1 MTPCKPKATL
11 PARRTVANAAAIDPV
26 LVTLDISA
34 FAGRY
39 QMRSHEK
46 PAEVNRGLWCALA
59 FLAVAVPVAGCSR
72 ESVPTDPSALG
83 SHSELGHAHGGA
95 VSDESPN
102 VASELAV
109 VRTLTAKY
117 HDVSAALADGYQL
130 GYRGVV
136 TGCIS
141 NPTAGAMGYHY
152 FNWAKMDDP
161 AIAEHD
167 PEVLVYHTADDGTLV
182 LGAVEWVVPKTVWE
196 QAGHTEPPVV
206 FGQPLHVINPVLNW
220 YIAHAWIWTHNPS
233 GMFADW
239 NPEVSC
245 P

>member
-1 MTPCKPKATL
+1 
-11 PARRTVANAAAIDPV
+11 
-26 LVTLDISA
+26 
-34 FAGRY
+34 
-39 QMRSHEK
+39 
-46 PAEVNRGLWCALA
+46 
-59 FLAVAVPVAGCSR
+59 
-72 ESVPTDPSALG
+72 
-83 SHSELGHAHGGA
+83 
-95 VSDESPN
+95 
-102 VASELAV
+102 VASDLAA
-109 VRTLTAKY
+109 VRASTAKY

-161 AIAEHD
+161 SIQEGD
-167 PEVLVYHTADDGTLV
+167 PEGLVYHTADDGTLV
-182 LGAVEWVVPKTVWE
+182 LGAVEWVVPKTLWE
-196 QAGHTEPPVV
+196 QAGNTEPPVV
-206 FGQPLHVINPVLNW
+206 FGQTLHVLNPVLNW
-220 YIAHAWIWTHNPS
+220 YIAHAWIWTHNPT